1 VIYIALTYLFS
12 PILHLLLFFRSRAG
26 CARQLSV
33 GKAHP
38 TPFLQ
43 KQAGEHILVIQTA
56 KIGDL
61 ICSTPVFRVVKKRY
75 PDAHLTAI
83 VNPAVR
89 GLLEYNPYI
98 NEIIEIE
105 RGFYKGFAGKIRLAR
120 MLHKGGYDIAISLN
134 PNVPFTL
141 AMFWGLIPIRISI
154 IPDFFR
160 ITYRLASIF
169 SNHLAKHIRGRL
181 VAETYMEML
190 KAIGIDS
197 KDIAKDVFKSPDA
210 DDKVEGLLNSEP
222 RTLNSK
228 LKIGIAVTSGNRL
241 KEWGA
246 KNIAALADKLIA
258 EKNSSV
264 VLIGSEKDKDVADE
278 ILKSILYKDSIID
291 AVGKFS
297 LQELPA
303 LIERLSL
310 FIGVDT
316 GVIYMA
322 DALNIPVVDIAG
334 PSDME
339 DQRPTGKRVTIIQKK
354 DIECVPCS
362 HTFSAPYECRY
373 GHRECIVSVSI
384 DDVFDSAKRLLSRT

>member
-1 VIYIALTYLFS
+1 VIYIILTYL
-12 PILHLLLFFRSRAG
+12 ILPLIYIVLFFKRNEAKR
-26 CARQLSV
+26 
-33 GKAHP
+33 
-38 TPFLQ
+38 
-43 KQAGEHILVIQTA
+43 ILVIQTA

-61 ICSTPVFRVVKKRY
+61 ICSTPVFRAVKKRY
-75 PDAHLTAI
+75 PHAHLAAM
-83 VNPAVR
+83 VNPAAR
-89 GLLEYNPYI
+89 GLLEYNPYV
-98 NEIIEIE
+98 NEVIEIE
-105 RGFYKGFAGKIRLAR
+105 RGFYRGLAGKIRLAR
-120 MLHKGGYDIAISLN
+120 LLHKGGYDIAISLN
-134 PNVPFTL
+134 PNLPFML
-141 AMFWGLIPIRISI
+141 AMFWALIPVRISLMPVI
-154 IPDFFR
+154 TG
-160 ITYRLASIF
+160 ITYRLASVF
-169 SNHLAKHIRGRL
+169 STYLERHIRGRL

-210 DDKVEGLLNSEP
+210 DERVVGETLVVSHWEGTSP
-222 RTLNSK
+222 SPTKQNSK
-228 LKIGIAVTSGNRL
+228 LVGLAVTSGNRL

-322 DALNIPVVDIAG
+322 DALNIPVIDIAG

-373 GHRECIVSVSI
+373 GHRDCIVSVSI
-384 DDVFDSAKRLLSRT
+384 DEVFDSAKRLLSMA

>member
-1 VIYIALTYLFS
+1 MIYIILTYL
-12 PILHLLLFFRSRAG
+12 ILPLIYIVLFFKRNEAKR
-26 CARQLSV
+26 
-33 GKAHP
+33 
-38 TPFLQ
+38 
-43 KQAGEHILVIQTA
+43 ILVIQTA

-61 ICSTPVFRVVKKRY
+61 ICSTPVFRAVKKRY
-75 PDAHLTAI
+75 PHAHLAAM
-83 VNPAVR
+83 VNPAAR
-89 GLLEYNPYI
+89 GLLEYNPYV
-98 NEIIEIE
+98 NEVIEIE
-105 RGFYKGFAGKIRLAR
+105 RGFYRGLAGKIRLAR
-120 MLHKGGYDIAISLN
+120 LLHKGGYDIAISLN
-134 PNVPFTL
+134 PNLPFML
-141 AMFWGLIPIRISI
+141 AMFWALIPVRISLMPVI
-154 IPDFFR
+154 TG
-160 ITYRLASIF
+160 ITYRLASVF
-169 SNHLAKHIRGRL
+169 STYLERHIRGRL

-210 DDKVEGLLNSEP
+210 DERVVGETLVVSHWEGTSP
-222 RTLNSK
+222 SPTKQNSK
-228 LKIGIAVTSGNRL
+228 LVGLAVTSGNRL

-322 DALNIPVVDIAG
+322 DALNIPVIDIAG

-373 GHRECIVSVSI
+373 GHRDCIVSGSI
-384 DDVFDSAKRLLSRT
+384 DEVFDSAKRLLSMA

>member
-1 VIYIALTYLFS
+1 MIYIILTYL
-12 PILHLLLFFRSRAG
+12 ILPLFYILLFFKRNEAKR
-26 CARQLSV
+26 
-33 GKAHP
+33 
-38 TPFLQ
+38 
-43 KQAGEHILVIQTA
+43 ILVIQTA

-61 ICSTPVFRVVKKRY
+61 ICSTPVFRAVKKRY
-75 PDAHLTAI
+75 PHAHLTAM
-83 VNPAVR
+83 VNPAAR
-89 GLLEYNPYI
+89 GLLEYNPYV
-98 NEIIEIE
+98 NEVIEIE
-105 RGFYKGFAGKIRLAR
+105 RGFYRGLAGKIRLAR
-120 MLHKGGYDIAISLN
+120 LLHKGGYDIAISLN
-134 PNVPFTL
+134 PNLPFTI
-141 AMFWGLIPIRISI
+141 AMFWALIPIRISI
-154 IPDFFR
+154 IPDFFG

-190 KAIGIDS
+190 KAINIDS

-210 DDKVEGLLNSEP
+210 DDNVERLLEP
-222 RTLNSK
+222 RAKSQEPRAK
-228 LKIGIAVTSGNRL
+228 VGIAVTSGNRL

-339 DQRPTGKRVTIIQKK
+339 DQRPTGKKVTIIQKK

-373 GHRECIVSVSI
+373 GHRDCIVSVSI
-384 DDVFDSAKRLLSRT
+384 DEVFDSAKRLLYRT

>member
-1 VIYIALTYLFS
+1 MIYIILTYL
-12 PILHLLLFFRSRAG
+12 ILPLFYILLFFKRNEAKR
-26 CARQLSV
+26 
-33 GKAHP
+33 
-38 TPFLQ
+38 
-43 KQAGEHILVIQTA
+43 ILVIQTA

-61 ICSTPVFRVVKKRY
+61 ICSTPVFRAVKKRY
-75 PDAHLTAI
+75 PHAHLAAM
-83 VNPAVR
+83 VNPAAR
-89 GLLEYNPYI
+89 GLLEYNPYV
-98 NEIIEIE
+98 NEVIEIE
-105 RGFYKGFAGKIRLAR
+105 RGFYRGLAGKIRLAR
-120 MLHKGGYDIAISLN
+120 LLHKGGYDIAISLN
-134 PNVPFTL
+134 PNLPFML
-141 AMFWGLIPIRISI
+141 AMFWALIPVRISLMPVI
-154 IPDFFR
+154 TG
-160 ITYRLASIF
+160 ITYRLASVF
-169 SNHLAKHIRGRL
+169 STYLERHIRGRL

-210 DDKVEGLLNSEP
+210 DERVVGETLVVSHWEGTSP
-222 RTLNSK
+222 SPTKQNSK
-228 LKIGIAVTSGNRL
+228 LVGLAVTSGNRL

-322 DALNIPVVDIAG
+322 DALNIPVIDIAG

-373 GHRECIVSVSI
+373 GHRDCIVSVSI
-384 DDVFDSAKRLLSRT
+384 DEVFDSAKRLLSMA

>member
-1 VIYIALTYLFS
+1 VIYIILTYL
-12 PILHLLLFFRSRAG
+12 ILPLFYILLFFKRNEAKR
-26 CARQLSV
+26 
-33 GKAHP
+33 
-38 TPFLQ
+38 
-43 KQAGEHILVIQTA
+43 ILVIQTA

-61 ICSTPVFRVVKKRY
+61 ICSTPVFRAVKKRY
-75 PDAHLTAI
+75 PHAHLTAM
-83 VNPAVR
+83 VNPAAR
-89 GLLEYNPYI
+89 GLLEYNPYV
-98 NEIIEIE
+98 NEVIEIE
-105 RGFYKGFAGKIRLAR
+105 RGFYRGLAGKIRLAR
-120 MLHKGGYDIAISLN
+120 LLHKGGYDIAISLN
-134 PNVPFTL
+134 PNLPFTI
-141 AMFWGLIPIRISI
+141 AMFWALIPIRISI
-154 IPDFFR
+154 IPDFFG

-190 KAIGIDS
+190 KAINIDS

-210 DDKVEGLLNSEP
+210 DDNVERLLEP
-222 RTLNSK
+222 RAKSQEPRAK
-228 LKIGIAVTSGNRL
+228 VGIAVTSGNRL

>member
-1 VIYIALTYLFS
+1 MIYIILTYL
-12 PILHLLLFFRSRAG
+12 ILPLIYIVLFFKRNEAKR
-26 CARQLSV
+26 
-33 GKAHP
+33 
-38 TPFLQ
+38 
-43 KQAGEHILVIQTA
+43 ILVIQTA

-61 ICSTPVFRVVKKRY
+61 ICSTPVFRAVKKRY
-75 PDAHLTAI
+75 PHAHLAAM
-83 VNPAVR
+83 VNPAAR
-89 GLLEYNPYI
+89 GLLEYNPYV
-98 NEIIEIE
+98 NEVIEIE
-105 RGFYKGFAGKIRLAR
+105 RGFYRGLAGKIRLAR
-120 MLHKGGYDIAISLN
+120 LLHKGGYDIAISLN
-134 PNVPFTL
+134 PNLPFML
-141 AMFWGLIPIRISI
+141 AMFWALIPVRISLMPVI
-154 IPDFFR
+154 TG
-160 ITYRLASIF
+160 ITYRLASVF
-169 SNHLAKHIRGRL
+169 STYLERHIRGRL

-210 DDKVEGLLNSEP
+210 DERVVGETLVVSHWEGTSP
-222 RTLNSK
+222 SPTKQNSK
-228 LKIGIAVTSGNRL
+228 LVGLAVTSGNRL

-322 DALNIPVVDIAG
+322 DALNIPVIDIAG

-373 GHRECIVSVSI
+373 GHRDCIVSVSI
-384 DDVFDSAKRLLSRT
+384 DEVFDSAKRLLSMA

>member
-1 VIYIALTYLFS
+1 VIYIILTYL
-12 PILHLLLFFRSRAG
+12 ILPLFYILLFFKRNEAKR
-26 CARQLSV
+26 
-33 GKAHP
+33 
-38 TPFLQ
+38 
-43 KQAGEHILVIQTA
+43 ILVIQTA

-61 ICSTPVFRVVKKRY
+61 ICSTPVFRAVKKRY
-75 PDAHLTAI
+75 PHAHLTAM
-83 VNPAVR
+83 VNPAAR
-89 GLLEYNPYI
+89 GLLEYNPYV
-98 NEIIEIE
+98 NEVIEIE
-105 RGFYKGFAGKIRLAR
+105 RGFYRGLAGKIRLAR
-120 MLHKGGYDIAISLN
+120 LLHKGGYDIAISLN
-134 PNVPFTL
+134 PNLPFTI
-141 AMFWGLIPIRISI
+141 AMFWALIPIRISI
-154 IPDFFR
+154 IPDFFG

-190 KAIGIDS
+190 KAINIDS

-210 DDKVEGLLNSEP
+210 DDNVERLLEP
-222 RTLNSK
+222 RAKSQEPRAK
-228 LKIGIAVTSGNRL
+228 VGIAVTSGNRL

-339 DQRPTGKRVTIIQKK
+339 DQRPTGKKVTIIQKK

>member
-1 VIYIALTYLFS
+1 VIYIILTYL
-12 PILHLLLFFRSRAG
+12 ILPLFYILLFFKRNEAKR
-26 CARQLSV
+26 
-33 GKAHP
+33 
-38 TPFLQ
+38 
-43 KQAGEHILVIQTA
+43 ILVIQTA

-61 ICSTPVFRVVKKRY
+61 ICSTPVFRAVKKRY
-75 PDAHLTAI
+75 PHAHLTAM
-83 VNPAVR
+83 VNPAAR
-89 GLLEYNPYI
+89 GLLEYNPYV
-98 NEIIEIE
+98 NEVIEIE
-105 RGFYKGFAGKIRLAR
+105 RGFYRGLAGKIRLAR
-120 MLHKGGYDIAISLN
+120 LLHKGGYDIAISLN
-134 PNVPFTL
+134 PNLPFTI
-141 AMFWGLIPIRISI
+141 AMFWALIPIRISI
-154 IPDFFR
+154 IPDFFG

-190 KAIGIDS
+190 KAINIDS

-210 DDKVEGLLNSEP
+210 DDNVERLLEP
-222 RTLNSK
+222 RAKSQEPRAK
-228 LKIGIAVTSGNRL
+228 VGIAVTSGNRL

-339 DQRPTGKRVTIIQKK
+339 DQRPTGKKVTIIQKK

-373 GHRECIVSVSI
+373 GHRDCIVSVSI
-384 DDVFDSAKRLLSRT
+384 DEVFDSAKRLLYRT

>member
-1 VIYIALTYLFS
+1 VIYIILTYL
-12 PILHLLLFFRSRAG
+12 ILPLIYILLFFKKNK
-26 CARQLSV
+26 ARR
-33 GKAHP
+33 
-38 TPFLQ
+38 
-43 KQAGEHILVIQTA
+43 ILVIQTA

-61 ICSTPVFRVVKKRY
+61 ICSTPVFRAVKKRY
-75 PDAHLTAI
+75 PHAHLTAM
-83 VNPAVR
+83 VNPAIR

-105 RGFYKGFAGKIRLAR
+105 RTFYRGFTGKIRLAR
-120 MLHKGGYDIAISLN
+120 LLHKGGYDIAISLN
-134 PNVPFTL
+134 PNLPFTL
-141 AMFWGLIPIRISI
+141 AMFWGLIPIRLSI
-154 IPDFFR
+154 IPDFIG
-160 ITYRLASIF
+160 ITYKLASIF
-169 SNHLAKHIRGRL
+169 SSHCEKHIRGRL
-181 VAETYMEML
+181 VAETYMAML
-190 KAIGIDS
+190 KAIGIDDN
-197 KDIAKDVFKSPDA
+197 DISKDVFKSPDA
-210 DDKVEGLLNSEP
+210 DKKVVGETLVVSRWEGTSP
-222 RTLNSK
+222 SPTKQNSK
-228 LKIGIAVTSGNRL
+228 LVGLAVTSGNRL

-246 KNIAALADKLIA
+246 KNMAALADKLIA

-264 VLIGSEKDKDVADE
+264 VLIGSEKDKDVSDA
-278 ILKSILYKDSIID
+278 ILKLILYKDRIID

-354 DIECVPCS
+354 NIECGPCS

-373 GHRECIVSVSI
+373 GHRDCIVSVSI
-384 DDVFDSAKRLLSRT
+384 DEVFDSAKRLLSRT

>member
-1 VIYIALTYLFS
+1 MYIILTYLIS
-12 PILHLLLFFRSRAG
+12 PLFYILLFFKRNEAKR
-26 CARQLSV
+26 
-33 GKAHP
+33 
-38 TPFLQ
+38 
-43 KQAGEHILVIQTA
+43 ILVIQTA

-61 ICSTPVFRVVKKRY
+61 ICSTPVFRAVKKRY
-75 PDAHLTAI
+75 PHAHLAAM
-83 VNPAVR
+83 VNPAAR
-89 GLLEYNPYI
+89 GLLEYNPYV
-98 NEIIEIE
+98 NEVIEIE
-105 RGFYKGFAGKIRLAR
+105 RGFYRGLAGKIRLAR
-120 MLHKGGYDIAISLN
+120 LLHKGGYDIAISLN
-134 PNVPFTL
+134 PNLPFML
-141 AMFWGLIPIRISI
+141 AMFWALIPVRISLMPVI
-154 IPDFFR
+154 TG
-160 ITYRLASIF
+160 ITYRLASVF
-169 SNHLAKHIRGRL
+169 STYLERHIRGRL

-210 DDKVEGLLNSEP
+210 DERVVGETLVVSHWEGTSP
-222 RTLNSK
+222 SPTKQNSK
-228 LKIGIAVTSGNRL
+228 LVGLAVTSGNRL

-322 DALNIPVVDIAG
+322 DALNIPVIDIAG

-373 GHRECIVSVSI
+373 GHRDCIVSVSI
-384 DDVFDSAKRLLSRT
+384 DEVFDSAKRLLYRT

>member
-1 VIYIALTYLFS
+1 VIYIILTYL
-12 PILHLLLFFRSRAG
+12 ILPLFYILLFFKRNEAKR
-26 CARQLSV
+26 
-33 GKAHP
+33 
-38 TPFLQ
+38 
-43 KQAGEHILVIQTA
+43 ILVIQTA

-61 ICSTPVFRVVKKRY
+61 ICSTPVFRAVKKRY
-75 PDAHLTAI
+75 PHAHLTAM
-83 VNPAVR
+83 VNPAAR
-89 GLLEYNPYI
+89 GLLEYNPYV
-98 NEIIEIE
+98 NEVIEIE
-105 RGFYKGFAGKIRLAR
+105 RGFYRGLAGKIRLAR
-120 MLHKGGYDIAISLN
+120 LLHKGGYDIAISLN
-134 PNVPFTL
+134 PNLPFTI
-141 AMFWGLIPIRISI
+141 AMFWALIPIRISI
-154 IPDFFR
+154 IPDFFG

-190 KAIGIDS
+190 KAINIDS

-210 DDKVEGLLNSEP
+210 DDNVERLLEP
-222 RTLNSK
+222 RAKSQEPRAK
-228 LKIGIAVTSGNRL
+228 VGIAVTSGNRL

-278 ILKSILYKDSIID
+278 IVKLVLYKDSILD

-339 DQRPTGKRVTIIQKK
+339 DQRPTGKKVTIIQKK

-373 GHRECIVSVSI
+373 GHRDCIVSVSI
-384 DDVFDSAKRLLSRT
+384 DEVFDSAKRLLYRT

>member
-1 VIYIALTYLFS
+1 MIYIILTYL
-12 PILHLLLFFRSRAG
+12 ILPLFYILLFFKRNEAKR
-26 CARQLSV
+26 
-33 GKAHP
+33 
-38 TPFLQ
+38 
-43 KQAGEHILVIQTA
+43 ILVIQTA

-61 ICSTPVFRVVKKRY
+61 ICSTPVFRAVKKRY
-75 PDAHLTAI
+75 PHAHLTAM
-83 VNPAVR
+83 VNPAAR
-89 GLLEYNPYI
+89 GLLEYNPYV
-98 NEIIEIE
+98 NEVIEIE
-105 RGFYKGFAGKIRLAR
+105 RGFYRGLAGKIRLAR
-120 MLHKGGYDIAISLN
+120 LLHKGGYDIAISLN
-134 PNVPFTL
+134 PNLPFTI
-141 AMFWGLIPIRISI
+141 AMFWALIPIRISI
-154 IPDFFR
+154 IPDFFG

-190 KAIGIDS
+190 KAINIDS

-210 DDKVEGLLNSEP
+210 DDNVERLLEP
-222 RTLNSK
+222 RAKSQEPRAK
-228 LKIGIAVTSGNRL
+228 VGIAVTSGNRL

-278 ILKSILYKDSIID
+278 IVKLVLYKDSILD

-339 DQRPTGKRVTIIQKK
+339 DQRPTGKKVTIIQKK

-373 GHRECIVSVSI
+373 GHRDCIVSVSI
-384 DDVFDSAKRLLSRT
+384 DEVFDSAKRLLSRT

>member
-1 VIYIALTYLFS
+1 VIYIILTYLIS
-12 PILHLLLFFRSRAG
+12 PLFYILLFFKRNEAKR
-26 CARQLSV
+26 
-33 GKAHP
+33 
-38 TPFLQ
+38 
-43 KQAGEHILVIQTA
+43 ILVIQTA

-61 ICSTPVFRVVKKRY
+61 ICSTPVFRAVKKRY
-75 PDAHLTAI
+75 PHAHLAAM
-83 VNPAVR
+83 VNPAAR
-89 GLLEYNPYI
+89 GLLEYNPYV
-98 NEIIEIE
+98 NEVIEIE
-105 RGFYKGFAGKIRLAR
+105 RGFYRGLAGKIRLAR
-120 MLHKGGYDIAISLN
+120 LLHKGGYDIAISLN
-134 PNVPFTL
+134 PNLPFML
-141 AMFWGLIPIRISI
+141 AMFWALIPVRVSLMPVITG
-154 IPDFFR
+154 
-160 ITYRLASIF
+160 ITYRLASVF
-169 SNHLAKHIRGRL
+169 STYLERHIRGRL

-210 DDKVEGLLNSEP
+210 DERVVGETLVVSHWEGTSP
-222 RTLNSK
+222 SPTKQNSK
-228 LKIGIAVTSGNRL
+228 LVGLAVTSGNRL

-322 DALNIPVVDIAG
+322 DALNIPVIDIAG

-373 GHRECIVSVSI
+373 GHRDCIVSVSI
-384 DDVFDSAKRLLSRT
+384 DEVFDSAKRLLSMA

>member
-1 VIYIALTYLFS
+1 MVYIILTYLIS
-12 PILHLLLFFRSRAG
+12 PLIYIVLFFKRNEA
-26 CARQLSV
+26 
-33 GKAHP
+33 K
-38 TPFLQ
+38 
-43 KQAGEHILVIQTA
+43 KILVIQAA

-154 IPDFFR
+154 IPDPCLKPAGTSFAG

-190 KAIGIDS
+190 KAIGIGDKYIS
-197 KDIAKDVFKSPDA
+197 KDVFKSPDA
-210 DDKVEGLLNSEP
+210 DDKVEKFLKSAIRNPQSAI
-222 RTLNSK
+222 
-228 LKIGIAVTSGNRL
+228 KIGLAVTSGNRM

-246 KNIAALADKLIA
+246 EKMAAIADRLIR
-258 EKNSSV
+258 ELNTCIV
-264 VLIGSEKDKDVADE
+264 FIGSEKDRDISNKILSITGRKDM
-278 ILKSILYKDSIID
+278 IID
-291 AVGKFS
+291 AIGKFNLS
-297 LQELPA
+297 ELPA
-303 LIERLSL
+303 LVQRLSL

-316 GVIYMA
+316 GITYMA
-322 DALNIPVVDIAG
+322 DALNVPLVDIAG

-339 DQRPTGKRVTIIQKK
+339 DQRPTGRNVIIIQKK
-354 DIECVPCS
+354 DIACVPCS
-362 HTFSAPYECRY
+362 HTFHAPYACRY
-373 GHRECIVSVSI
+373 GHRECIASI
-384 DDVFDSAKRLLSRT
+384 TVEEVFESASELLA

>member
-1 VIYIALTYLFS
+1 MIYIILTYLIS
-12 PILHLLLFFRSRAG
+12 PLFYILLFFKRNEAKR
-26 CARQLSV
+26 
-33 GKAHP
+33 
-38 TPFLQ
+38 
-43 KQAGEHILVIQTA
+43 ILVIQTA

-61 ICSTPVFRVVKKRY
+61 ICSTPVFRAVKKRY
-75 PDAHLTAI
+75 PHAHLAAM
-83 VNPAVR
+83 VNPAAR
-89 GLLEYNPYI
+89 GLLEYNPYV
-98 NEIIEIE
+98 NEVIEIE
-105 RGFYKGFAGKIRLAR
+105 RGFYRGLAGKIRLAR
-120 MLHKGGYDIAISLN
+120 LLHKGGYDIAISLN
-134 PNVPFTL
+134 PNLPFML
-141 AMFWGLIPIRISI
+141 AMFWALIPVRISLMPVI
-154 IPDFFR
+154 TG
-160 ITYRLASIF
+160 ITYRLASVF
-169 SNHLAKHIRGRL
+169 STYLERHIRGRL

-210 DDKVEGLLNSEP
+210 DERVVGETLVVSHWEGTSP
-222 RTLNSK
+222 SPTKQNSK
-228 LKIGIAVTSGNRL
+228 LVGLAVTSGNRL

-322 DALNIPVVDIAG
+322 DALNIPVIDIAG

-373 GHRECIVSVSI
+373 GHRDCIVSVSI
-384 DDVFDSAKRLLSRT
+384 DEVFDSAKRLLSMA

>member
-1 VIYIALTYLFS
+1 MIYIILTYL
-12 PILHLLLFFRSRAG
+12 ILPLFYILLFFKRNEAKR
-26 CARQLSV
+26 
-33 GKAHP
+33 
-38 TPFLQ
+38 
-43 KQAGEHILVIQTA
+43 ILVIQTA

-61 ICSTPVFRVVKKRY
+61 ICSTPVFRAVKKRY
-75 PDAHLTAI
+75 PHAHLTAM
-83 VNPAVR
+83 VNPAAR
-89 GLLEYNPYI
+89 GLLEYNPYV
-98 NEIIEIE
+98 NEVIEIE
-105 RGFYKGFAGKIRLAR
+105 RGFYRGLAGKIRLAR
-120 MLHKGGYDIAISLN
+120 LLHKGGYDIAISLN
-134 PNVPFTL
+134 PNLPFTI
-141 AMFWGLIPIRISI
+141 AMFWALIPIRISI
-154 IPDFFR
+154 IPDFFG

-190 KAIGIDS
+190 KAINIDS

-210 DDKVEGLLNSEP
+210 DDNVERLLEP
-222 RTLNSK
+222 RAKSQEPRAK
-228 LKIGIAVTSGNRL
+228 VGIAVTSGNRL

-278 ILKSILYKDSIID
+278 IVKLVLYKDSILD

-339 DQRPTGKRVTIIQKK
+339 DQRPTGKKVTIIQKK

-373 GHRECIVSVSI
+373 GHRDCIVSVSI
-384 DDVFDSAKRLLSRT
+384 DEVFDSAKRLLYRA

>member
-1 VIYIALTYLFS
+1 MIYIILTYL
-12 PILHLLLFFRSRAG
+12 ILPLFYILLFFKRNEAKR
-26 CARQLSV
+26 
-33 GKAHP
+33 
-38 TPFLQ
+38 
-43 KQAGEHILVIQTA
+43 ILVIQTA

-61 ICSTPVFRVVKKRY
+61 ICSTPVFRAVKKRY
-75 PDAHLTAI
+75 PHAHLTAM
-83 VNPAVR
+83 VNPAAR
-89 GLLEYNPYI
+89 GLLEYNPYV
-98 NEIIEIE
+98 NEVIEIE
-105 RGFYKGFAGKIRLAR
+105 RGFYRGLAGKIRLAR
-120 MLHKGGYDIAISLN
+120 LLHKGGYDIAISLN
-134 PNVPFTL
+134 PNLPFTI
-141 AMFWGLIPIRISI
+141 AMFWALIPIRISI
-154 IPDFFR
+154 IPDFFG

-190 KAIGIDS
+190 KAINIDS

-210 DDKVEGLLNSEP
+210 DDNVERLLEP
-222 RTLNSK
+222 RAKSQEPRAK
-228 LKIGIAVTSGNRL
+228 VGIAVTSGNRL

-278 ILKSILYKDSIID
+278 IVKLVLYKDSILD

-339 DQRPTGKRVTIIQKK
+339 DQRPTGKKVTIIQKK

-373 GHRECIVSVSI
+373 GHRDCIVSVSI
-384 DDVFDSAKRLLSRT
+384 DEVFDSAKRLLYRT

>member
-1 VIYIALTYLFS
+1 MIYIILTYLIS
-12 PILHLLLFFRSRAG
+12 PLFYILLFFKRNEAKR
-26 CARQLSV
+26 
-33 GKAHP
+33 
-38 TPFLQ
+38 
-43 KQAGEHILVIQTA
+43 ILVIQTA

-61 ICSTPVFRVVKKRY
+61 ICSTPVFRAVKKRY
-75 PDAHLTAI
+75 PHAHLTAM
-83 VNPAVR
+83 VNPAAR
-89 GLLEYNPYI
+89 GLLEYNPYV
-98 NEIIEIE
+98 NEVIEIE
-105 RGFYKGFAGKIRLAR
+105 RGFYRGLAGKIRLAR
-120 MLHKGGYDIAISLN
+120 LLHKGGYDIAISLN
-134 PNVPFTL
+134 PNLPFTI
-141 AMFWGLIPIRISI
+141 AMFWALIPIRISI
-154 IPDFFR
+154 IPDFFG

-190 KAIGIDS
+190 KAINIDS

-210 DDKVEGLLNSEP
+210 DDNVERLLEP
-222 RTLNSK
+222 RAKSQEPRAK
-228 LKIGIAVTSGNRL
+228 VGIAVTSGNRL

-278 ILKSILYKDSIID
+278 IVKLVLYKDSILD

-339 DQRPTGKRVTIIQKK
+339 DQRPTGKKVTIIQKK

-373 GHRECIVSVSI
+373 GHRDCIVSVSI
-384 DDVFDSAKRLLSRT
+384 DEVFDSAKRLLYRT

>member
-1 VIYIALTYLFS
+1 MIYIILTYLIS
-12 PILHLLLFFRSRAG
+12 PLFYILLFFKRNEAKR
-26 CARQLSV
+26 
-33 GKAHP
+33 
-38 TPFLQ
+38 
-43 KQAGEHILVIQTA
+43 ILVIQTA

-61 ICSTPVFRVVKKRY
+61 ICSTPVFRAVKKRY
-75 PDAHLTAI
+75 PHAHLTAM
-83 VNPAVR
+83 VNPAAR
-89 GLLEYNPYI
+89 GLLEYNPYV
-98 NEIIEIE
+98 NEVIEIE
-105 RGFYKGFAGKIRLAR
+105 RGFYRGLAGKIRLAR
-120 MLHKGGYDIAISLN
+120 LLHKGGYDIAISLN
-134 PNVPFTL
+134 PNLPFML
-141 AMFWGLIPIRISI
+141 AMFWALIPVRVSLMPVITG
-154 IPDFFR
+154 
-160 ITYRLASIF
+160 ITYRLASVF
-169 SNHLAKHIRGRL
+169 STYLERHIRGRL

-210 DDKVEGLLNSEP
+210 DERVVGETLVVSHWEGTSP
-222 RTLNSK
+222 SPTKQNSK
-228 LKIGIAVTSGNRL
+228 LVGLAVTSGNRL

-322 DALNIPVVDIAG
+322 DALNIPVIDIAG

-373 GHRECIVSVSI
+373 GHRDCIVSVSI
-384 DDVFDSAKRLLSRT
+384 DEVFDSAKRLLSMA

>member
-1 VIYIALTYLFS
+1 VIYIILTYLIS
-12 PILHLLLFFRSRAG
+12 PLFYILLFFKRNEAKR
-26 CARQLSV
+26 
-33 GKAHP
+33 
-38 TPFLQ
+38 
-43 KQAGEHILVIQTA
+43 ILVIQTA

-61 ICSTPVFRVVKKRY
+61 ICSTPVFRAVKKRY
-75 PDAHLTAI
+75 PHAHLAAM
-83 VNPAVR
+83 VNPAAR
-89 GLLEYNPYI
+89 GLLEYNPYV
-98 NEIIEIE
+98 NEVIEIE
-105 RGFYKGFAGKIRLAR
+105 RGFYRGLAGKIRLAR
-120 MLHKGGYDIAISLN
+120 LLHKGGYDIAISLN
-134 PNVPFTL
+134 PNLPFTI
-141 AMFWGLIPIRISI
+141 AMFWALIPIRISI
-154 IPDFFR
+154 IPDFFG

-190 KAIGIDS
+190 KAINIDS

-210 DDKVEGLLNSEP
+210 DDNVERLLEP
-222 RTLNSK
+222 RAKSQEPRAK
-228 LKIGIAVTSGNRL
+228 VGIAVTSGNRL

-278 ILKSILYKDSIID
+278 IVKLVLYKDSILD

-339 DQRPTGKRVTIIQKK
+339 DQRPTGKKVTIIQKK

-373 GHRECIVSVSI
+373 GHRDCIVSVSI
-384 DDVFDSAKRLLSRT
+384 DEVFDSAKRLLYRT

>member
-1 VIYIALTYLFS
+1 MIYIILTYL
-12 PILHLLLFFRSRAG
+12 ILPLIYIVLFFKRNEAKR
-26 CARQLSV
+26 
-33 GKAHP
+33 
-38 TPFLQ
+38 
-43 KQAGEHILVIQTA
+43 ILVIQTA

-61 ICSTPVFRVVKKRY
+61 ICSTPVFRAVKKRY
-75 PDAHLTAI
+75 PHAHLAAM
-83 VNPAVR
+83 VNPAAR
-89 GLLEYNPYI
+89 GLLEYNPYV
-98 NEIIEIE
+98 NEVIEIE
-105 RGFYKGFAGKIRLAR
+105 RGFYRGLAGKIRLAR
-120 MLHKGGYDIAISLN
+120 LLHKGGYDIAISLN
-134 PNVPFTL
+134 PNLPFML
-141 AMFWGLIPIRISI
+141 AMFWALIPVRISLMPVI
-154 IPDFFR
+154 TG
-160 ITYRLASIF
+160 ITYRLASVF
-169 SNHLAKHIRGRL
+169 STYLERHIRGRL

-210 DDKVEGLLNSEP
+210 DERVVGETLVVSHWEGTSP
-222 RTLNSK
+222 SPTKQNSK
-228 LKIGIAVTSGNRL
+228 LVGLAVTSGNRL

-278 ILKSILYKDSIID
+278 IVKLVLYKDSILD

-339 DQRPTGKRVTIIQKK
+339 DQRPTGKKVTIIQKK

-373 GHRECIVSVSI
+373 GHRDCIVSVSI
-384 DDVFDSAKRLLSRT
+384 DEVFDSAKRLLYRT

>member
-1 VIYIALTYLFS
+1 MIYIILTYLIS
-12 PILHLLLFFRSRAG
+12 PLIYILLFFKKNK
-26 CARQLSV
+26 ARR
-33 GKAHP
+33 
-38 TPFLQ
+38 
-43 KQAGEHILVIQTA
+43 ILVIQTA

-61 ICSTPVFRVVKKRY
+61 ICSTPVFRAVKKRY
-75 PDAHLTAI
+75 PHAHLTAM
-83 VNPAVR
+83 VNPAAR
-89 GLLEYNPYI
+89 GLLEYNPYV
-98 NEIIEIE
+98 NEVIEIE
-105 RGFYKGFAGKIRLAR
+105 RGFYRGLAGKIRLAR
-120 MLHKGGYDIAISLN
+120 LLHKGGYDIAISLN
-134 PNVPFTL
+134 PNLPFTI
-141 AMFWGLIPIRISI
+141 AMFWALIPIRISI
-154 IPDFFR
+154 IPDFFG

-190 KAIGIDS
+190 KAINIDS

-210 DDKVEGLLNSEP
+210 DDNVERLLEP
-222 RTLNSK
+222 RAKSQEPRAK
-228 LKIGIAVTSGNRL
+228 VGIAVTSGNRL

-339 DQRPTGKRVTIIQKK
+339 DQRPTGKKVTIIQKK

-373 GHRECIVSVSI
+373 GHRDCIVSVSI
-384 DDVFDSAKRLLSRT
+384 DEVFDSAKRLLYRT

>member
-1 VIYIALTYLFS
+1 VIYIILTYLIS
-12 PILHLLLFFRSRAG
+12 PLFYILLFFKRNEAKR
-26 CARQLSV
+26 
-33 GKAHP
+33 
-38 TPFLQ
+38 
-43 KQAGEHILVIQTA
+43 ILVIQTA

-61 ICSTPVFRVVKKRY
+61 ICSTPVFRAVKKRY
-75 PDAHLTAI
+75 PHAHLAAM
-83 VNPAVR
+83 VNPAAR
-89 GLLEYNPYI
+89 GLLEYNPYV
-98 NEIIEIE
+98 NEVIEIE
-105 RGFYKGFAGKIRLAR
+105 RGFYRGLAGKIRLAR
-120 MLHKGGYDIAISLN
+120 LLHKGGYDIAISLN
-134 PNVPFTL
+134 PNLPFML
-141 AMFWGLIPIRISI
+141 AMFWALIPVRVSLMPVITG
-154 IPDFFR
+154 
-160 ITYRLASIF
+160 ITYRLASVF
-169 SNHLAKHIRGRL
+169 STYLERHIRGRL

-210 DDKVEGLLNSEP
+210 DERVVGETLVVSHWEGTSP
-222 RTLNSK
+222 SPTKQNSK
-228 LKIGIAVTSGNRL
+228 LVGLAVTSGNRL

-322 DALNIPVVDIAG
+322 DALNIPVIDIAG

-373 GHRECIVSVSI
+373 GHRDCIVSVSI
-384 DDVFDSAKRLLSRT
+384 DEVFDSAKRLLYRA